1 MWNCGEAIQ
10 VVSDAVVRNNL
21 ILNST
26 NGITAAPHAQVA
38 QMRNVMIVNNTIY
51 GHSTCVF
58 VRWSGAAQHD
68 PRQQRALLPRRD
80 LAAEHRSA
88 DDVGLSS
95 GTAALSLATPRA
107 VAILKGDAQD
117 RQNCHDAVHDA
128 SFARCSRG
136 LDRTSALF

>member
-10 VVSDAVVRNNL
+10 VVSDTVVRNNL

-26 NGITAAPHAQVA
+26 NRITAAPHAPVDA
-38 QMRNVMIVNNTIY
+38 QRDDREQHDLRTL
-51 GHSTCVF
+51 HLR
-58 VRWSGAAQHD
+58 VRALVRRGRHD
-68 PRQQRALLPRRD
+68 PRQQRALLRRRD

-107 VAILKGDAQD
+107 VAMLKGDA
-117 RQNCHDAVHDA
+117 
-128 SFARCSRG
+128 SR
-136 LDRTSALF
+136 